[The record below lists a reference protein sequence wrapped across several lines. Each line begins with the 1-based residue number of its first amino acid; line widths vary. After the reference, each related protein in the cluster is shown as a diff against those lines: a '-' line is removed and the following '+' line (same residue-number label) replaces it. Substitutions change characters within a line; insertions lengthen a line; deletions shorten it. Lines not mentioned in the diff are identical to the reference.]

1 MFFSTP
7 LPPLFLTSYPLFGQQ
22 IEGECSW
29 KLAAGLL
36 GGSWGG
42 DGWGARMQG
51 GEMMIFWD
59 CGWSLNWGLCWGSH
73 GSGGGQPG
81 ASEISKGGG

>member
-36 GGSWGG
+36 GESWGG
-42 DGWGARMQG
+42 DGWGAKIQG
-51 GEMMIFWD
+51 GEMMIFGIVVGHLTGGCAGVLMD
-59 CGWSLNWGLCWGSH
+59 L
-73 GSGGGQPG
+73 GGGVAWG
-81 ASEISKGGG
+81 K

>member
-1 MFFSTP
+1 MFMEAGGRA
-7 LPPLFLTSYPLFGQQ
+7 FG
-22 IEGECSW
+22 
-29 KLAAGLL
+29 

-59 CGWSLNWGLCWGSH
+59 CGWSLNWGCAGVLMNRGGVAWG
-73 GSGGGQPG
+73 
-81 ASEISKGGG
+81 K